1 MTENMLIPIFPL
13 GVVLLPEQRVP
24 LHIFEKRY
32 KLMIGECRTANKV
45 FGIVYFDGQN
55 MSSAGCTARIQS
67 VLKEYPDGRLDI
79 VTRGERRFYLGRLDE
94 SRPYLQAS
102 VEYFDDDPQEPDAGM
117 RQEAQ
122 RGLALLNQVAGAE
135 LYDRSSD
142 LAARM
147 DYKTFS
153 FYVAGNDGFTASEK
167 QRFLEMTSTRKRLR
181 KSVGALS
188 KLVERLRI
196 NEEIQRLIGGN
207 GHMSPALKRRYPDL

>member
-1 MTENMLIPIFPL
+1 
-13 GVVLLPEQRVP
+13 
-24 LHIFEKRY
+24 
-32 KLMIGECRTANKV
+32 
-45 FGIVYFDGQN
+45 
-55 MSSAGCTARIQS
+55 
-67 VLKEYPDGRLDI
+67 
-79 VTRGERRFYLGRLDE
+79 
-94 SRPYLQAS
+94 
-102 VEYFDDDPQEPDAGM
+102 
-117 RQEAQ
+117 
-122 RGLALLNQVAGAE
+122 LNQVAGAE